1 MVYSRFENLEPERR
15 GRLIRVAAEE
25 FAGRGYEGASVNR
38 IAEGAG
44 MSKGSLYYY
53 FEDKADLYA
62 TVVERATARMIEL
75 AGGFSMERLT
85 PSNFWPTI
93 EALTR
98 GSGRYLE
105 ENPWYMKLLG
115 SFYRLRG
122 GPADRG
128 GTDRVFDVV
137 REWIA
142 KILVRGQELGTVRT
156 DLPLAFQVEVCMGM
170 GEAGDRWIAEHWE
183 EIDPAR
189 REAVMGGYM
198 TLFRRLL
205 EPAAAGEPPGAG
217 ARPSPAES
225 ERSGSGGRR

>member
-1 MVYSRFENLEPERR
+1 
-15 GRLIRVAAEE
+15 VAAEE
-25 FAGRGYEGASVNR
+25 FAGHGYEGASVNR
-38 IAEGAG
+38 IAEEAG

-75 AGGFSMERLT
+75 AGGFSMESLT
-85 PSNFWPTI
+85 PSSFWPTT
-93 EALTR
+93 ESLMRESTH
-98 GSGRYLE
+98 YLE
-105 ENPWYMKLLG
+105 DNPWYMRLLR
-115 SFYRLRG
+115 SFYRRRG

-137 REWIA
+137 RDWIGR
-142 KILVRGQELGTVRT
+142 ILARGQELGTVRT
-156 DLPLAFQVEVCMGM
+156 DLPLEFQVEVCMGM

-183 EIDPAR
+183 AIEPGR

-205 EPAAAGEPPGAG
+205 EPVGPGGPAPG
-217 ARPSPAES
+217 GPS
-225 ERSGSGGRR
+225 

>member
-1 MVYSRFENLEPERR
+1 MVYSRFDNLDEERR
-15 GRLIRVAAEE
+15 EHLIRVAAEE
-25 FAGRGYEGASVNR
+25 FAGHGYEGASVNR
-38 IAEGAG
+38 IAEEAG

-85 PSNFWPTI
+85 PSSFWPTI
-93 EALTR
+93 ETLMRESTH
-98 GSGRYLE
+98 YLE
-105 ENPWYMKLLG
+105 DNPWYMRLLR

-137 REWIA
+137 REWIGR
-142 KILVRGQELGTVRT
+142 ILARGQELGTVRT
-156 DLPLAFQVEVCMGM
+156 DLPLEFQVEVCMGM

-183 EIDPAR
+183 AIEPGR

-205 EPAAAGEPPGAG
+205 EPGGPGGPAPG
-217 ARPSPAES
+217 GPS
-225 ERSGSGGRR
+225 

>member
-1 MVYSRFENLEPERR
+1 MVYSRFDNLDGERQE
-15 GRLIRVAAEE
+15 RLIRVAAEE

-75 AGGFSMERLT
+75 AGGFSLDRLT

-93 EALTR
+93 EALTAE
-98 GSGRYLE
+98 SGRYLE
-105 ENPWYMKLLG
+105 ENPWYMRLLR

-128 GTDRVFDVV
+128 GTERVFDVV
-137 REWIA
+137 REWIGR
-142 KILVRGQELGTVRT
+142 ILARGQELGVVRT
-156 DLPLAFQVEVCMGM
+156 DLPLEFQVEICMGM

-183 EIDPAR
+183 AIEPGR

-205 EPAAAGEPPGAG
+205 EPER
-217 ARPSPAES
+217 RP
-225 ERSGSGGRR
+225 

>member
-1 MVYSRFENLEPERR
+1 MVYSRFDNLDGERQER
-15 GRLIRVAAEE
+15 VIRVAAEE
-25 FAGRGYEGASVNR
+25 FAARGYEGASVNR

-75 AGGFSMERLT
+75 AGGFSMESLT
-85 PSNFWPTI
+85 AATFWSTI
-93 EALTR
+93 EALTAE
-98 GSGRYLE
+98 SGRYLE
-105 ENPWYMKLLG
+105 ENPWYMRLLR

-128 GTDRVFDVV
+128 GTERVFDVV
-137 REWIA
+137 REWIGR
-142 KILVRGQELGTVRT
+142 ILARGQELGVVRA
-156 DLPLAFQVEVCMGM
+156 DLPLEFQVEVCMGM

-183 EIDPAR
+183 EIEPGR
-189 REAVMGGYM
+189 REAVLDGYM

-205 EPAAAGEPPGAG
+205 EPEP
-217 ARPSPAES
+217 RP
-225 ERSGSGGRR
+225 